1 MAGTIFVLG
10 SFVVACS
17 AKVARF
23 PVAGE
28 SLRAESLT
36 VEPGGKGLNLAL
48 GVRRLGL
55 AVDGLMAIG
64 DDLLSAFAAP
74 ALRRA
79 GLPESMLRRFSGA
92 TGGGIGFTDASGEN
106 CLAVNP
112 GANLS
117 LGVAEVREL
126 SETIRRADLVMAQF
140 EIGDAPIAEAFQLA
154 RRAGV
159 RTLLNPS
166 PFRPVPPG
174 ILAESSIVIV
184 NATEAQA
191 LASALQVGGL
201 SGPGLASEPD
211 TVAKLEGLARC
222 LFACGPDTL
231 VVTLGSAGAIA
242 FRAGETHQRQSAFA
256 VDAVD
261 SLGAGDAFAAGLAA
275 SLVEGRSFPEA
286 LRRASACGAI
296 VARQAGVFDALPTAA
311 ELHDF
316 LTVASWSR

>member
-1 MAGTIFVLG
+1 MAGMIFVLG

-23 PVAGE
+23 PIAGE
-28 SLRAESLT
+28 SLRAEALT

-48 GVRRLGL
+48 GVRRLGI

-74 ALRRA
+74 ALCRA
-79 GLPESMLRRFSGA
+79 ELPETMLKRFSGA

-117 LGVAEVREL
+117 LGVEDVREM
-126 SETIRRADLVMAQF
+126 SEAIRRADLVVAQF
-140 EIGDAPIAEAFQLA
+140 EIGDAPIAEAFA
-154 RRAGV
+154 RARQAGV

-174 ILAESSIVIV
+174 ILANSSTVIV
-184 NATEAQA
+184 NANEAQA
-191 LASALQVGGL
+191 LALALQSSGMP
-201 SGPGLASEPD
+201 GPGPD
-211 TVAKLEGLARC
+211 PELDAMAKLEDLARA

-231 VVTLGSAGAIA
+231 VVTLGSAGAVA
-242 FRAGETHQRQSAFA
+242 FRAGEPPLRQSAFA

-286 LRRASACGAI
+286 LRRASACGAM
-296 VARQAGVFDALPTAA
+296 VARRTGVFDVLPTAA

-316 LTVASWSR
+316 LAAAG

>member
-1 MAGTIFVLG
+1 MAGMIFVLG

-23 PVAGE
+23 PIAGE
-28 SLRAESLT
+28 SLRAEALT

-48 GVRRLGL
+48 GVRRLGI
-55 AVDGLMAIG
+55 AADGLMAIG

-79 GLPESMLRRFSGA
+79 ELPESMLKRFSGA

-117 LGVAEVREL
+117 LGVEDVREM
-126 SETIRRADLVMAQF
+126 SETIRKADLVMAQF
-140 EIGDAPIAEAFQLA
+140 EIGDAPIAEAFALA
-154 RRAGV
+154 RQAGV
-159 RTLLNPS
+159 RTFLNPS

-174 ILAESSIVIV
+174 ILANSSTVIV
-184 NATEAQA
+184 NASEAQA
-191 LASALQVGGL
+191 LALALR
-201 SGPGLASEPD
+201 PIDMPD
-211 TVAKLEGLARC
+211 AAAKLEDLAQA

-231 VVTLGSAGAIA
+231 VVTLGSAGAVA
-242 FRAGETHQRQSAFA
+242 FRAGEPPLRQSAFA
-256 VDAVD
+256 VDAID

-286 LRRASACGAI
+286 LRRASACGAM
-296 VARQAGVFDALPTAA
+296 VARRAGVFDVLPTAA

-316 LTVASWSR
+316 LAAAS

>member
-17 AKVARF
+17 AKVTRF
-23 PVAGE
+23 PIAGE
-28 SLRAESLT
+28 SLRAEALT

-55 AVDGLMAIG
+55 AVDGLMAVG

-79 GLPESMLRRFSGA
+79 ELPETMLKRFSGA

-117 LGVAEVREL
+117 LGVQDVREM
-126 SETIRRADLVMAQF
+126 SEAIRRAGLVMAQF
-140 EIGDAPIAEAFQLA
+140 EIGDAPIAEAFELA
-154 RRAGV
+154 RQAGV

-174 ILAESSIVIV
+174 ILANSSIVIV
-184 NATEAQA
+184 NANEAQA
-191 LASALQVGGL
+191 LAL
-201 SGPGLASEPD
+201 SLRPSGMPGPERQLELD
-211 TVAKLEGLARC
+211 TVARLEGLAQS

-231 VVTLGSAGAIA
+231 VVTLGPAGAIA
-242 FRAGETHQRQSAFA
+242 FRAGETHLRQCAFA

-286 LRRASACGAI
+286 LRRASACGAM
-296 VARQAGVFDALPTAA
+296 VAQQAGVFDVLPTAA

-316 LTVASWSR
+316 LAAVD